1 MAEAR
6 IVDLAPHVLDIAERD
21 IAELLAPQGP
31 RRQRLDGF
39 DAEYADIVDY
49 IVRCT
54 HRIWEQKDVGLI
66 ETHYSSDCRVH
77 LMTGPQVGAEGIV
90 AGTVATLAAFPDR
103 TLVAEA
109 VIWADLGD
117 QKFLTSHRISGGGT
131 NLGPSEFGPATGR
144 RVAYLTI
151 ADCICTR
158 NRIVEEWLVRDN
170 SALVLGLGLS
180 PRAVARAQAA
190 ADRADS
196 SVAPAPWRQAAMAH
210 ILDAS
215 NTPFPT
221 AALPDAMRDPHA
233 FAIALFDT
241 VWNHRRLARIR
252 DAYDPAAT
260 LSAPGG
266 RRLFGHGEI
275 TGWATALCACFGD
288 ARFSVDHVTLND
300 APDGHDIAVRWTMAG
315 THDGDALYG
324 PASGRPVYILAVT
337 HWRIAGGRIVDEVVV
352 FDEIALL
359 RQIEGGL

>member
-6 IVDLAPHVLDIAERD
+6 LIELAPHVPGIDGRD
-21 IAELLAPQGP
+21 IAALHAPQGP
-31 RRQRLDGF
+31 RRQRIDGF
-39 DAEYADIVDY
+39 DADYADIVDY

-66 ETHYSSDCRVH
+66 ETHYSADCRVH
-77 LMTGPQVGAEGIV
+77 LMTGPQVGVDGIV

-109 VIWADLGD
+109 VIWADLGA
-117 QKFLTSHRISGGGT
+117 QTFLTSHRISGGGT

-144 RVAYLTI
+144 RVGYTTI
-151 ADCICTR
+151 ADCICTG

-170 SALVLGLGLS
+170 SALVLGLGLH
-180 PRAVARAQAA
+180 PGTVARAQAA
-190 ADRADS
+190 ADRADGS
-196 SVAPAPWRQAAMAH
+196 TAPAPWRQAAMAR
-210 ILDAS
+210 ILDAAR
-215 NTPFPT
+215 TPFPA
-221 AALPDAMRDPHA
+221 AALPDATRDPHG
-233 FAIALFDT
+233 FAHALFDA
-241 VWNHRRLARIR
+241 VWNHRRFARIR

-260 LSAPGG
+260 LAAPGG
-266 RRLFGHGEI
+266 RELFGHGEI
-275 TGWATALCACFGD
+275 TGWAAALCASFGD
-288 ARFSVDHVTLND
+288 ARFAVDHVAVNE
-300 APDGHDIAVRWTMAG
+300 APGGHDIAVRWTMAG

-324 PASGRPVYILAVT
+324 AASGRPIYILAVT